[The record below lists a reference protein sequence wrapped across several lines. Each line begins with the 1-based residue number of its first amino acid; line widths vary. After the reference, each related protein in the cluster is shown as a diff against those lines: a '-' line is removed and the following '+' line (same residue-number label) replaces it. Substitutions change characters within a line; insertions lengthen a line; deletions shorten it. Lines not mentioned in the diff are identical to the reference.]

1 MNNKDDIDP
10 EFEDRA
16 RGCILGA
23 FCGDAIG
30 AFLEF
35 EKVITNDK
43 VDEAMKLNG
52 GGYFKIGPGQ
62 VTDDG
67 ELSLCLGQGLIAGEG
82 VLDLNQIAT
91 YYKMWIESGPFDKGI
106 TIHNALSKARGETCH
121 LARKLRSGAK
131 SSSRSQSNGGLM
143 RISPLCVWASKLN
156 DDEIML
162 AVREETKL
170 THSNV
175 TAINTK

>member
-1 MNNKDDIDP
+1 MNNKDDVDP

-23 FCGDAIG
+23 LCGDAIG

-52 GGYFKIGPGQ
+52 GGHFKIGPGQ

-67 ELSLCLGQGLIAGEG
+67 ELSLCLGHGLIAGG
-82 VLDLNQIAT
+82 GTLDLNQIAT
-91 YYKMWIESGPFDKGI
+91 YYKMWIESGPFDKGY
-106 TIHNALSKARGETCH
+106 HNTCC
-121 LARKLRSGAK
+121 S
-131 SSSRSQSNGGLM
+131 
-143 RISPLCVWASKLN
+143 I
-156 DDEIML
+156 
-162 AVREETKL
+162 
-170 THSNV
+170 
-175 TAINTK
+175 